1 MSIEKYAKNNE
12 CQNFNKLNPVN
23 IQKAPQSGYALSSW
37 NYGSFHYTN
46 PRYTR
51 TEQAI
56 KVISAETANEK
67 VQKLERPVTSQ
78 LNKFG
83 KRILAE
89 NEKIVTEEFLKA
101 MNDSKYIRGTS
112 RKLNQNRSSS
122 NLRGSSNTYK
132 NKKEHKEYPNNIQMN
147 ITNSNYYENQ
157 NTSNLIRNNSNFT
170 GNSNAINNNTNEN
183 LQQPSNNMSNNSR
196 VNNLQERSKYSSA
209 KKDKPKIYRY
219 GMSFEEWNSNK
230 NRQIQVTKNLNLLKE
245 HELREYEK
253 IEQKIEQNYN
263 KIK

>member
-1 MSIEKYAKNNE
+1 MSLEKNNSNND
-12 CQNFNKLNPVN
+12 CQIINKLNPVN

-37 NYGSFHYTN
+37 NYGSFHYSN

-51 TEQAI
+51 TEHPI

-67 VQKLERPVTSQ
+67 VQNIVRPVTSQ

-83 KRILAE
+83 KRKLAE
-89 NEKIVTEEFLKA
+89 NEKIVTEEYLKA
-101 MNDSKYIRGTS
+101 MNDSKNIRGTS
-112 RKLNQNRSSS
+112 RKLNQNRSTSNIRSSS
-122 NLRGSSNTYK
+122 NNYL
-132 NKKEHKEYPNNIQMN
+132 NKKDYKEYPNNLQVN
-147 ITNSNYYENQ
+147 NTNSNYYENQ

-183 LQQPSNNMSNNSR
+183 LQQSSNNMSNNSR
-196 VNNLQERSKYSSA
+196 VNNLQDRSKYSSA